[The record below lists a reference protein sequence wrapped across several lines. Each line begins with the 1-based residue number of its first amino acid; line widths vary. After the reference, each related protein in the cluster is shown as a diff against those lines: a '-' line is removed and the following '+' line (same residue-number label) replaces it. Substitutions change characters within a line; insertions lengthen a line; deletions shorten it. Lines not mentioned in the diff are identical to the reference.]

1 MSLTALAVRVI
12 TIRALKG
19 RTFAEDRVFD
29 SKINP
34 VNLVAKDE
42 KKPVIIVTTDDDNVD
57 IAGKDLR
64 AGDHKLELVIEIAVT
79 QKIEVEVEN
88 GPATEVLS
96 IPATD
101 AGLEATVG
109 LLGWQIAKALS
120 ADGGEWGDLWRSV
133 VTNVHSISSRRGAD
147 DENGVRYAA
156 RQYIYSI
163 DHIAEPTPGEA
174 LNASFG
180 WGRILAAFK
189 TDAELAPMARLIEA
203 EITKGEYLPWEIAR
217 GELGLSNDEA
227 EIIGVKP
234 VKIDEIAP
242 LAAVEMTDGFTLD
255 EQSANDGGG
264 PENEA

>member
-1 MSLTALAVRVI
+1 MSLTALAVRI
-12 TIRALKG
+12 ATIRALMG

-34 VNLVAKDE
+34 VNLVAMNE

-57 IAGKDLR
+57 ITGKDLR
-64 AGDHKLELVIEIAVT
+64 AGDHKLELVIEVAVT
-79 QKIEVEVEN
+79 QKIEVQVEN
-88 GPATEVLS
+88 DQTTEVLS

-133 VTNVHSISSRRGAD
+133 VTNVHSVSSRRGAD

-163 DHIAEPTPGEA
+163 DHIAEPTPGDVLDA
-174 LNASFG
+174 GYG
-180 WGRILAAFK
+180 WGRVIAAFK
-189 TDAELAPMARLIEA
+189 ADADLANLGKMIEA
-203 EITKGEYLPWEIAR
+203 EITKGDYLPWEIAR
-217 GELGLSNDEA
+217 GQLGLANDAA
-227 EIIGVKP
+227 ELIGVKP
-234 VKIDEIAP
+234 VNIDEIIP
-242 LAAVEMTDGFTLD
+242 LAAVELTDGFVLD

>member
-12 TIRALKG
+12 TIRALKA

-34 VNLVAKDE
+34 VNLVAKHE
-42 KKPVIIVTTDDDNVD
+42 QKPVIIVTTDDDNVD
-57 IAGKDLR
+57 ITGKDLR
-64 AGDHKLELVIEIAVT
+64 AGDHKLELVIEVAVT
-79 QKIEVEVEN
+79 QNISVEV
-88 GPATEVLS
+88 AKDQTTEILT

-120 ADGGEWGDLWRSV
+120 ADGGEWGDLWRSI

-174 LNASFG
+174 LDTSFG
-180 WGRILAAFK
+180 WGRILSACK

-234 VKIDEIAP
+234 VKIDESVP
-242 LAAVEMTDGFTLD
+242 LSAVETTDGFVVD
-255 EQSANDGGG
+255 EQSANEIEG